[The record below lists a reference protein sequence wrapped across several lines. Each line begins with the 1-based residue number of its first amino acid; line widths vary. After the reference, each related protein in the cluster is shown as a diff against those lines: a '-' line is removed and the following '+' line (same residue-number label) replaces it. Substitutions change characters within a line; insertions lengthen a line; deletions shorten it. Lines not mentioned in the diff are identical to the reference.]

1 MPPRPHR
8 ARIVLHR
15 RWSIWMPAAALS
27 LAMTGCSVGPNY
39 HAPTMANIP
48 PSWGWK
54 LAEPGDDKIK
64 GDWWKLFGDPTLDD
78 LEARATSA
86 NESLKEAVARVDES
100 RATARITES
109 EFFPQLSLDPSVTR
123 FRTPPT
129 VEPPLFTAT
138 TYTLPLDLSY
148 EVDLWGRVRRSFEAS
163 RAEAQASVADYDT
176 ILLSLH
182 GDVATNYFLLRQLD
196 TQIAILRRTLD
207 LRQKAVSILKER
219 VGSGLTAQADLDQ
232 AITLAELTQTQ
243 LSEAQRQRDDL
254 QDALALLCGE
264 AAPAFHLDPG
274 SLIGIVPTVPLG
286 LPSALLERRP
296 DIASAERRM
305 AAANARIG
313 VAYAAF
319 FPAISLTGQAGYSSF
334 DSGTLLNWQS
344 RLFQIGPQLV
354 LPIVTG
360 GRIESQV
367 KQARSEYDRTGAEYR
382 QTVLVGFREVTDA
395 LNDLRSYR
403 EQTASLNRAVAA
415 AERTTGTSNQNY
427 NQGLVNYLN
436 VVDAVRVQL
445 EAETQAAQIAA
456 LERVA
461 TVHLIKA
468 LGGGFEFSAK

>member
-1 MPPRPHR
+1 MPPRP
-8 ARIVLHR
+8 L
-15 RWSIWMPAAALS
+15 PAGTDRYPGGWILAGAMALVV
-27 LAMTGCSVGPNY
+27 AGCSVGPNY
-39 HAPTMANIP
+39 HPPVMANIP

-54 LAEPGDDKIK
+54 LAEPSDDKIK
-64 GDWWKLFGDPTLDD
+64 GDWWKLFDDPVLND
-78 LEARATSA
+78 LETRAAAA
-86 NESLKEAVARVDES
+86 NQSLREAVARVDAS

-129 VEPPLFTAT
+129 VVPPLFTAT

-148 EVDLWGRVRRSFEAS
+148 EIDLWGRVRRSFEAS

-176 ILLSLH
+176 ILLSLQ

-196 TQIAILRRTLD
+196 VQVAILKRTLD
-207 LRQKAVSILKER
+207 FRQKAVSILQER
-219 VGSGLTAQADLDQ
+219 VTSGLSAEADLDQ
-232 AITLAELTQTQ
+232 AVTLAELTRTQ

-274 SLIGIVPTVPLG
+274 TLAGVVPTVPLG
-286 LPSALLERRP
+286 LPSSLLERRP
-296 DIASAERRM
+296 DIASAERHM

-334 DSGTLLNWQS
+334 DTGTLLNWQS

-367 KQARSEYDRTGAEYR
+367 KEARSEYEGAGAEYR
-382 QTVLVGFREVTDA
+382 QTVLVGFREVSDA

-403 EQTASLNRAVAA
+403 EQEESLKKAVAA
-415 AERTTGTSNQNY
+415 AKRTTGTSNQNY
-427 NQGLVNYLN
+427 GQGLVNYLN
-436 VVDAVRVQL
+436 VVDAERVQL
-445 EAETQAAQIAA
+445 DAETQAAQIAA

-461 TVHLIKA
+461 TVHLIKS
-468 LGGGFEFSAK
+468 LGGGFKFSAK

>member
-1 MPPRPHR
+1 MSPRLEC
-8 ARIVLHR
+8 ALI
-15 RWSIWMPAAALS
+15 AAASS
-27 LAMTGCSVGPNY
+27 LLAACSVGPDY
-39 HAPTMANIP
+39 RPATVANIP

-54 LAEPGDDKIK
+54 MAEPADDQIK
-64 GDWWKLFGDPTLDD
+64 GDWWTLFDDPVLND
-78 LEARATSA
+78 LEARATTA
-86 NESLKEAVARVDES
+86 NQSLKAAVARVDQS
-100 RATARITES
+100 RATARITAS
-109 EFFPQLSLDPSVTR
+109 QFFPQLSLEPAAQR

-148 EVDLWGRVRRSFEAS
+148 EVDLWGRVRRSFEAA

-176 ILLSLH
+176 ILLSLN

-196 TQIAILRRTLD
+196 TQIGILQRTLD
-207 LRQKAVSILKER
+207 LRRKAVSILQER
-219 VGSGLTAQADLDQ
+219 VGSGLSAQADLDQ

-243 LSEAQRQRDDL
+243 LSEAQRQRADL

-264 AAPAFHLDPG
+264 AAPTFHLAPAPLQG
-274 SLIGIVPTVPLG
+274 VVPKVPLG

-296 DIASAERRM
+296 DIAAAERRM

-319 FPAISLTGQAGYSSF
+319 FPAISLTGEAGYSSF
-334 DSGTLLNWQS
+334 DTGTLLNWQS
-344 RLFQIGPQLV
+344 RLFEVGPQVV
-354 LPIVTG
+354 LPILTG
-360 GRIESQV
+360 GRTEAQV
-367 KQARSEYDRTGAEYR
+367 KEARGDYNQTAADYR
-382 QTVLVGFREVTDA
+382 QTVLVGFREVSDA
-395 LNDLRSYR
+395 LNDLKSYR
-403 EQTASLNRAVAA
+403 EQAASLDRAVDAA
-415 AERTTGTSNQNY
+415 RRTTGTSNQNY

-468 LGGGFEFSAK
+468 LGGGFEFHAK